1 MFVNTVG
8 NNFVNL
14 NKAEQGDDLKDHFL
28 LSTDSLKNPK
38 KFTFVSFGTFA
49 VDNLGIAHTS
59 SSFCLHLFV
68 ILNLRIKALYVFFHD
83 SVGPCFQKKDNHVS

>member
-28 LSTDSLKNPK
+28 LSTDSLKNQK
-38 KFTFVSFGTFA
+38 
-49 VDNLGIAHTS
+49 N
-59 SSFCLHLFV
+59 LHLS
-68 ILNLRIKALYVFFHD
+68 ALVHLLWITWALHTHPAAFAYI
-83 SVGPCFQKKDNHVS
+83 CLLY